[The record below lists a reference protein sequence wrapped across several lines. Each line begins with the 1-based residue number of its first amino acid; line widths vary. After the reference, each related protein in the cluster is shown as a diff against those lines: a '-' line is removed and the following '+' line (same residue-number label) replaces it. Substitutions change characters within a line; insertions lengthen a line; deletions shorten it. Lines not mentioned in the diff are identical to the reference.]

1 MAESTPK
8 VRAPA
13 TTPEA
18 REDQLTALALNA
30 MEKRV
35 REGKATGAELVYL
48 AKLGSVDNKL
58 EREFRSEQ
66 KKLMAA
72 KTGAIE
78 SAKQLETL
86 YSDAIDALKNYG
98 GIRDD

>member
-1 MAESTPK
+1 MAGSTNK
-8 VRAPA
+8 QRAPA

-35 REGKATGAELVYL
+35 REGKATGPELVYL

-58 EREFRSEQ
+58 DRELKYKHRD
-66 KKLMAA
+66 LMTA
-72 KTGAIE
+72 KTEQIE
-78 SAKQLETL
+78 SAKRVEEL
-86 YSDAIDALKNYG
+86 YSEAIAALKDYG